1 MINTFEGKYNDL
13 WEWRPLYVYACKS
26 NTEGNYANQEM
37 GGGEFISVE
46 FPTDKESGIERICGK
61 LDLRDNIVK
70 IALLHSNLNDFDLV
84 VGQSR
89 VGR

>member
-1 MINTFEGKYNDL
+1 
-13 WEWRPLYVYACKS
+13 
-26 NTEGNYANQEM
+26 M
-37 GGGEFISVE
+37 GGGEFISVG

-61 LDLRDNIVK
+61 LDLRDNIVE